1 MFKEERAKSYKGIAA
16 CAVIFILGYILLE
29 WVSIKE
35 DPILGNT
42 FHIVAGY
49 LLMSVALLG
58 IGLIARRLYRLRRKE
73 KRRKSGSPVIF
84 LNDKK
89 ARRMPQQPSDQ

>member
-1 MFKEERAKSYKGIAA
+1 MFKEERARSYKGIAL
-16 CAVIFILGYILLE
+16 CAVIFVLGYVLLE

-49 LLMSVALLG
+49 LLMVSAV
-58 IGLIARRLYRLRRKE
+58 IVTGLILRYLYRLRKKE
-73 KRRKSGSPVIF
+73 KRRKSGSRVVF
-84 LNDKK
+84 LDNKK
-89 ARRMPQQPSDQ
+89 SGATNRGAS